1 MSIPTRNPVSVYAH
15 MPVWNDECMARRES
29 VTGPGMEEEAEFV
42 RAMKRLRDERGWT
55 QADLAKKMTEMGW
68 SGIYQTTIS
77 RIESGDRPVRIGE
90 ARGIAK
96 TFGVTVGL
104 MLAKPESSKPVEA
117 LKNSVLRLDDLTLRL
132 REDIEDHYVFSR
144 MILPKEMDDVRESG
158 YSDWADVDMKAS
170 IELFLR
176 RAQRHVDTSIGD
188 LVDDVMEQRNAE
200 AEATIE
206 SVERAQRFLASE
218 DHGVDN

>member
-1 MSIPTRNPVSVYAH
+1 
-15 MPVWNDECMARRES
+15 
-29 VTGPGMEEEAEFV
+29 
-42 RAMKRLRDERGWT
+42 
-55 QADLAKKMTEMGW
+55 
-68 SGIYQTTIS
+68 
-77 RIESGDRPVRIGE
+77 
-90 ARGIAK
+90 
-96 TFGVTVGL
+96 
-104 MLAKPESSKPVEA
+104 
-117 LKNSVLRLDDLTLRL
+117 
-132 REDIEDHYVFSR
+132 
-144 MILPKEMDDVRESG
+144 MDDVRESG